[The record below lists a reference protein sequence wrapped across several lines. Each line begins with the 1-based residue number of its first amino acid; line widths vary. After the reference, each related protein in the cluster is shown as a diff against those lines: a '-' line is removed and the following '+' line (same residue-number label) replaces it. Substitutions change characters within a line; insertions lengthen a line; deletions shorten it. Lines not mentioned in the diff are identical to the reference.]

1 MKEKCFQT
9 FPEGGITR
17 GGNMHGNK
25 MLKCLVCGE
34 ALFSEPLMELENMPA
49 SAQDIPDMEEISSDA
64 GITLRLCQ
72 CRGCGLVQ
80 LDCGPVS
87 YFRDVIRSG
96 GLSTTMVSLRRRQYS
111 ALVEKYRLKNRKIIE
126 VGCGQGE
133 FLSIL
138 KEFPVRAFGIEHKR
152 ELVFKAKNRGL
163 SVAEGFVEDGAAR
176 IPGGPFDAFLSFNFL
191 EHQPDP
197 NGMLQGISSNLSGE
211 GIGLVTVPSLEYIL
225 EQDSWY
231 ELIRDHLAYY
241 TFDTLRFL
249 MEKNGFE
256 VLEQEVVNRDTL
268 SVVVRKRRR
277 QDGGRLSRNLA
288 RLCDEVNTYINY
300 PGGGKKKTALWGA
313 SHQGFTL
320 AAAAGLAEKVE
331 YIIDSAPFKQGRYAP
346 VSHIPILSPD
356 EALSRPVD
364 QIIII
369 APGYTGEIAGI
380 IREKFGTRVEIAA
393 VTGER
398 LQRYEDHKI

>member
-1 MKEKCFQT
+1 M
-9 FPEGGITR
+9 
-17 GGNMHGNK
+17 
-25 MLKCLVCGE
+25 
-34 ALFSEPLMELENMPA
+34 
-49 SAQDIPDMEEISSDA
+49 
-64 GITLRLCQ
+64 
-72 CRGCGLVQ
+72 
-80 LDCGPVS
+80 
-87 YFRDVIRSG
+87 
-96 GLSTTMVSLRRRQYS
+96 
-111 ALVEKYRLKNRKIIE
+111 
-126 VGCGQGE
+126 
-133 FLSIL
+133 
-138 KEFPVRAFGIEHKR
+138 
-152 ELVFKAKNRGL
+152 
-163 SVAEGFVEDGAAR
+163 EDGAAR

-300 PGGGKKKTALWGA
+300 PGGGKKKTAIGGA
-313 SHQGFTL
+313 SQQGFAL
-320 AAAAGLAEKVE
+320 AAAAG
-331 YIIDSAPFKQGRYAP
+331 P
-346 VSHIPILSPD
+346 VS
-356 EALSRPVD
+356 
-364 QIIII
+364 
-369 APGYTGEIAGI
+369 
-380 IREKFGTRVEIAA
+380 
-393 VTGER
+393 
-398 LQRYEDHKI
+398 